1 MLSREGKCTSH
12 SHASRVTLLHTLGS
26 LPAVP
31 LKATQGQTLLG
42 WGHRSSCQDPDPSSG
57 CSESLGGM
65 GQREGTGGC
74 SRCDNS
80 IAKGPAVRMGHLKHV
95 GRDPSVGG
103 KWDRRASSGSEDAA
117 SPAGLRGMEVR
128 LLGPAGEIAKLRR
141 SGQRTRLEAVLGDSV
156 QIAHFSDKEK
166 LKPKEGRCL
175 PEVARVSVAE
185 LRWRSGLLM
194 PP

>member
-1 MLSREGKCTSH
+1 M
-12 SHASRVTLLHTLGS
+12 
-26 LPAVP
+26 
-31 LKATQGQTLLG
+31 
-42 WGHRSSCQDPDPSSG
+42 
-57 CSESLGGM
+57 GGM

-128 LLGPAGEIAKLRR
+128 LLEPAGEIAKLRR

-175 PEVARVSVAE
+175 PEVARVSGRAE
-185 LRWRSGLLM
+185 MEIRTSDAPLNLCSLPRLHHPLSTSCGKKVPSPLTGC
-194 PP
+194 